1 MWNLRKGLPE
11 KCRSDEGSRVN
22 LYNVAAVETDL
33 NEGSDMR
40 EFITGNHA
48 VARAVRLCRTPLIA
62 AYPITPQT
70 PIYEKLSEWEASGE
84 LKGIMMRTE
93 SEHSAMASCI
103 AASLTG
109 VRTFTAT
116 SSQGLALMHEML
128 HFAAGCRVP
137 VVMANVNRLLAAPW
151 GFWADQQDSLS
162 QRDTG
167 WIQLYCE
174 NGQESLD
181 SVIQAYKIAEE
192 VFLPAMVCLEAFVVS
207 HFMEPV
213 EIPDQEQV
221 DRFLPPLNL
230 PHRFDIDKPGYL
242 VPVVPPELYRKYKHM
257 AQTSMNSV
265 KKIADRVDG
274 EFREKFGRGYGI
286 VEPVMLEDAEVVIVT
301 AGSIT
306 STARIAIKTLREQGN
321 RVGLLKIRLFRPF
334 PVEEIQ
340 RALIGKKKIA
350 VIDRNNSS
358 GSGGI
363 FCQELRAAL
372 VHSPDRPLT
381 FSYIAGIGGTDVDPE
396 IIGKIALDVTKR
408 REPVDTSIWI
418 ME

>member
-1 MWNLRKGLPE
+1 MK
-11 KCRSDEGSRVN
+11 
-22 LYNVAAVETDL
+22 
-33 NEGSDMR
+33 
-40 EFITGNHA
+40 EFMTGNHA
-48 VARAVRLCRTPLIA
+48 VARAVKLCRTPLIA

-70 PIYEKLSEWEASGE
+70 PIYEKLSEWEALGE
-84 LKGIMMRTE
+84 LNGIMMRTE

-116 SSQGLALMHEML
+116 SSQGIALMHEML

-151 GFWADQQDSLS
+151 GFWADQLDSLS

-167 WIQLYCE
+167 WIQFYCE
-174 NGQESLD
+174 NGQEALD
-181 SVIQAYKIAEE
+181 SVIQAYKIAEQ
-192 VFLPAMVCLEAFVVS
+192 VFLPTMICLEAFFVS

-213 EIPDQEQV
+213 DIPDQEQV
-221 DRFLPPLNL
+221 DRFLPPLDL

-257 AQTSMNSV
+257 AQISMNSV
-265 KKIADRVDG
+265 KEIADRVDH
-274 EFREKFGRGYGI
+274 EYRDEFGRGYGI
-286 VEPVMLEDAEVVIVT
+286 IEPVMLEDAEIVIVT

-306 STARIAIKTLREQGN
+306 STARIAIKALREQGH

-334 PVEEIQ
+334 PVEAV
-340 RALIGKKKIA
+340 RDALRGKKKIA
-350 VIDRNNSS
+350 VIDRNISL

-372 VHSPDRPLT
+372 VHSPDHPLT
-381 FSYIAGIGGTDVDPE
+381 FSYIAGVGGTDVDPE
-396 IIGKIALDVTKR
+396 IIQKIAFDVESRT
-408 REPVDTSIWI
+408 ESTDQPIWI
-418 ME
+418 MEDY

>member
-1 MWNLRKGLPE
+1 M
-11 KCRSDEGSRVN
+11 
-22 LYNVAAVETDL
+22 
-33 NEGSDMR
+33 
-40 EFITGNHA
+40 TGNHA
-48 VARAVRLCRTPLIA
+48 VAHAVKLCRTPLIA

-70 PIYEKLSEWEASGE
+70 AIYEKLSEWEASGE

-151 GFWADQQDSLS
+151 GFWADQLDSLS

-167 WIQLYCE
+167 WVQFYCE

-181 SVIQAYKIAEE
+181 TVIQAYKIAEQ
-192 VFLPAMVCLEAFVVS
+192 VYLPVMISLEAFFVS
-207 HFMEPV
+207 HFMEVVNLP
-213 EIPDQEQV
+213 EQGQV
-221 DRFLPPLNL
+221 DRFLPPMDL
-230 PHRFDIDKPGYL
+230 PHKFDIGKPGFL
-242 VPVVPPELYRKYKHM
+242 VPVVSSELYQKYKHM
-257 AQTSMNSV
+257 AQGSMDSV
-265 KKIADRVDG
+265 KEVAVQVDR
-274 EFREKFGRGYGI
+274 EFKEEFGRGYGI
-286 VEPVMLEDAEVVIVT
+286 VESVMVVDAEIVLVT

-306 STARIAIKTLREQGN
+306 STARMVIRDLRQQGHK
-321 RVGLLKIRLFRPF
+321 VGLLKIRLFRPF
-334 PVEEIQ
+334 PVEAVQ
-340 RALIGKKKIA
+340 KALQGKRKIA
-350 VIDRNNSS
+350 VIDRNISL

-372 VHSPDRPLT
+372 IHSPDRPLT
-381 FSYIAGIGGTDVDPE
+381 YSYIAGVGGTDVTPE
-396 IIGKIALDVTKR
+396 VIQKIVLEVMNR
-408 REPVDTSIWI
+408 SEPFDKPIWV
-418 ME
+418 MEER

>member
-1 MWNLRKGLPE
+1 MK
-11 KCRSDEGSRVN
+11 
-22 LYNVAAVETDL
+22 
-33 NEGSDMR
+33 

-181 SVIQAYKIAEE
+181 SVIQAYKIAEQ

-207 HFMEPV
+207 HFMEPM

-221 DRFLPPLNL
+221 DRFLPPLDL

-265 KKIADRVDG
+265 KEIADRVDS
-274 EFREKFGRGYGI
+274 EFREEFGRGYGI
-286 VEPVMLEDAEVVIVT
+286 IERVMLEDAEVVIVT

-306 STARIAIKTLREQGN
+306 STARVAIKTLREQGH

-340 RALIGKKKIA
+340 QALIGKKRIA
-350 VIDRNNSS
+350 VIDRNNSL

-372 VHSPDRPLT
+372 VHSPDHPMI
-381 FSYIAGIGGTDVDPE
+381 FSYIAGVGGTDVDPE
-396 IIGKIALDVTKR
+396 AIEKIALDVMKR
-408 REPVDTSIWI
+408 SEPVDTPVWI

>member
-1 MWNLRKGLPE
+1 MK
-11 KCRSDEGSRVN
+11 
-22 LYNVAAVETDL
+22 
-33 NEGSDMR
+33 

-151 GFWADQQDSLS
+151 GFWADQLDSLS

-181 SVIQAYKIAEE
+181 SVIQAYKIAEQ
-192 VFLPAMVCLEAFVVS
+192 VFLPAMICLEAFLVS

-213 EIPDQEQV
+213 DIPDQEQV
-221 DRFLPPLNL
+221 DRFLPPLDL

-265 KKIADRVDG
+265 KEIADRVDS
-274 EFREKFGRGYGI
+274 EFREEFGRGYGV

-306 STARIAIKTLREQGN
+306 STARIAIKTLRELGHK
-321 RVGLLKIRLFRPF
+321 VGLLKIRLFRPF
-334 PVEEIQ
+334 PAEEIQ
-340 RALIGKKKIA
+340 QALAGKKKIA
-350 VIDRNNSS
+350 VIDRNISL
-358 GSGGI
+358 GGGGI

-372 VHSPDRPLT
+372 VHSPDHPLT

-396 IIGKIALDVTKR
+396 AIEKIALDVMKK
-408 REPVDTSIWI
+408 REPVDTPIWI